1 MKFHIPMYIVDGK
14 IGRINL
20 RMPFNYKNNPS
31 QVTIENVQLTVASI
45 SETSMIGTHKQKKN
59 ED

>member
-1 MKFHIPMYIVDGK
+1 MYIVDGK